1 MYYIMVTTNGKIT
14 CQGAYSHEFAVY
26 AKKARL
32 KKQDPYRQIDIVKSN
47 QMPRR
52 TKEDNSGWPK
62 HIKNTKDREKSIA
75 KKMKGQMFEDVTL
88 KGDNKVIH
96 WNTIKRVWRKND

>member
-47 QMPRR
+47 
-52 TKEDNSGWPK
+52 
-62 HIKNTKDREKSIA
+62 
-75 KKMKGQMFEDVTL
+75 
-88 KGDNKVIH
+88 
-96 WNTIKRVWRKND
+96 

>member
-32 KKQDPYRQIDIVKSN
+32 KKQDPYRQI
-47 QMPRR
+47 
-52 TKEDNSGWPK
+52 